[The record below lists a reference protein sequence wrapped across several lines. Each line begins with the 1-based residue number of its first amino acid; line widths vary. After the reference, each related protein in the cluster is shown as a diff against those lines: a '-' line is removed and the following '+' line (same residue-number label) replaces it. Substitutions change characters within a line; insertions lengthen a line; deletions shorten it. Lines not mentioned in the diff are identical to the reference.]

1 MTNRPPGQEIS
12 VNSNCLFAKKN
23 LPAIVILLHVSDRQ
37 CLYTF
42 QRENAEVSDKCKY
55 AYTQMAPPG
64 DPNLRAAVS
73 EILHNYIDD
82 DKKRSQLYDEH
93 CGLQPVFDF
102 FGTRLADDYRLL
114 LEGVQDLGINSE
126 LVVFT
131 LHRTNDGTIVAGC
144 PHHRLLFKRIRDDVM
159 ICEESHGKAVQ
170 VKSDNVIVLVRPGG
184 HLTRDVME
192 YILAM
197 E

>member
-1 MTNRPPGQEIS
+1 
-12 VNSNCLFAKKN
+12 
-23 LPAIVILLHVSDRQ
+23 
-37 CLYTF
+37 
-42 QRENAEVSDKCKY
+42 
-55 AYTQMAPPG
+55 MALSG
-64 DPNLRAAVS
+64 DLNLRAAVS
-73 EILHNYIDD
+73 EILQKFIDD
-82 DKKRSQLYDEH
+82 EKNRSQLYDDH

-144 PHHRLLFKRIRDDVM
+144 PHHRLLFKRM
-159 ICEESHGKAVQ
+159 LSENEMMCEENHGKAVR
-170 VKSDNVIVLVRPGG
+170 VKSENVIVLVRPGAQ
-184 HLTRDVME
+184 LTRDVME
-192 YILAM
+192 FILAM